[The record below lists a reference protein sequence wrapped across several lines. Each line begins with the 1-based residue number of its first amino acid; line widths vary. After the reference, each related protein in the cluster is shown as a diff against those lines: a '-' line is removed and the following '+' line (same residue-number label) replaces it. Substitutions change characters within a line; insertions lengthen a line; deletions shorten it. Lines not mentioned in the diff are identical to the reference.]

1 MVKRYAALFLVVGL
15 SGSLLEAQR
24 GGGRGGGGAA
34 ADANK
39 ETEDGIPVTD
49 ALTISKCGT
58 CHAKDEKGNL
68 ARLSWERATPEG
80 WEEAIKRMVRLNGLT
95 IAPADARSILKYLS
109 TYHGLAPEEAKP
121 VMYLPEHR
129 MVDETNIPNDVVR
142 GACTTCHAF
151 GRPLSWRRSKHDW
164 QLLANL
170 HVALYPQ
177 AEAHFRSMGR
187 GGGGGGGGRGA
198 AAATATPA
206 VPIQVQEPADAA
218 VDYLAA
224 SAGLHTKEWAD
235 WMPRMRAPKLAGKW
249 LVSAHIAG
257 HGKYFGELTIEP
269 GAADDEFKTKMKLT
283 SVNDGSVLTRTGQ
296 SLVYAGYAWRG
307 RSKSTTPVGAS
318 PDDLNKDYRE
328 ALWFNPDQSKA
339 EGRWFWGEY
348 QEFGVDVTLQR
359 ISAEPLISVVDRS
372 ALKVGSTGVKVRLIG
387 ENFPAQ
393 VVADDLDFGSGV
405 KVTKILSHKSTE
417 IVAEVDTAKDA
428 VFGRR
433 DVFFKRSVLP
443 SAIAVYD
450 KVDYIRVTPDT
461 SLARLGSETHPK
473 GYQQFEA
480 IGYQRGPDGKL
491 RTADDVELGPVD
503 VDWSVEEFMA
513 VYGDDDKAFVGH
525 LSPSALFTPASDGP
539 NPERKF
545 GRNNY
550 GDVWVVATSKNEKD
564 KEGKP
569 LVGRS
574 YLVVAVPTYIRWDQP
589 EVGQ

>member
-1 MVKRYAALFLVVGL
+1 
-15 SGSLLEAQR
+15 
-24 GGGRGGGGAA
+24 
-34 ADANK
+34 
-39 ETEDGIPVTD
+39 
-49 ALTISKCGT
+49 
-58 CHAKDEKGNL
+58 
-68 ARLSWERATPEG
+68 
-80 WEEAIKRMVRLNGLT
+80 
-95 IAPADARSILKYLS
+95 
-109 TYHGLAPEEAKP
+109 
-121 VMYLPEHR
+121 
-129 MVDETNIPNDVVR
+129 
-142 GACTTCHAF
+142 
-151 GRPLSWRRSKHDW
+151 
-164 QLLANL
+164 
-170 HVALYPQ
+170 
-177 AEAHFRSMGR
+177 
-187 GGGGGGGGRGA
+187 
-198 AAATATPA
+198 
-206 VPIQVQEPADAA
+206 
-218 VDYLAA
+218 
-224 SAGLHTKEWAD
+224 
-235 WMPRMRAPKLAGKW
+235 
-249 LVSAHIAG
+249 
-257 HGKYFGELTIEP
+257 
-269 GAADDEFKTKMKLT
+269 
-283 SVNDGSVLTRTGQ
+283 
-296 SLVYAGYAWRG
+296 
-307 RSKSTTPVGAS
+307 
-318 PDDLNKDYRE
+318 
-328 ALWFNPDQSKA
+328 
-339 EGRWFWGEY
+339 
-348 QEFGVDVTLQR
+348 
-359 ISAEPLISVVDRS
+359 
-372 ALKVGSTGVKVRLIG
+372 
-387 ENFPAQ
+387 
-393 VVADDLDFGSGV
+393 
-405 KVTKILSHKSTE
+405 VTKILSHKSTE